1 MNVKTRN
8 CGHPLPPCTTEPWP
22 TAASQKVT
30 AQVGRLVAVMGA
42 SSSSPEAEV
51 WPPDWNEMQ
60 EDKRKTARE
69 AILSL
74 SAMPP
79 LEFLAI
85 ANAPYVIPA
94 AVWRFDEYHAAAAA
108 AVQEDI
114 KLNKIIYKCVPKKLE
129 ESEFWRLYFS
139 QVLYI
144 LDSVKVHGKFPP
156 PPPPPPPPVGKGG
169 TTKGVAPTLPPPP
182 PDDSSCILS

>member
-1 MNVKTRN
+1 
-8 CGHPLPPCTTEPWP
+8 
-22 TAASQKVT
+22 
-30 AQVGRLVAVMGA
+30 MGA

-114 KLNKIIYKCVPKKLE
+114 KLNKII
-129 ESEFWRLYFS
+129 
-139 QVLYI
+139 
-144 LDSVKVHGKFPP
+144 
-156 PPPPPPPPVGKGG
+156 
-169 TTKGVAPTLPPPP
+169 
-182 PDDSSCILS
+182 